1 MQHVEPAPLQP
12 EASQSAF
19 HQRLLTDA
27 QTRDFLA
34 QRNIDVTQ
42 WPPEKWA
49 PEQLVLAALD
59 RHPATAQARARAQL
73 ARAELQTAGLRPRT
87 VLAPEVERTNERD
100 PGQSAWSVGL
110 ALDLAITGQS
120 VREARIERARLL
132 ADSALL
138 DEADAAWTI
147 RSNARRALLELWSA
161 SEELKLLDRLVVS
174 WLDAQ
179 AAMQKRYDLGAA
191 DALDLTT
198 TRTAAAQA
206 ESRYVLTEQRQIRAR
221 GELAQALALPLSA
234 VDALTLDFD
243 EFEQPPPLPAD
254 DALRSAV
261 TLDRIDLRRAL
272 ARHAAAEA
280 GLQVELRAQYPEI
293 RLQPGLLWD
302 QGATVWKLG
311 ASLPL
316 FAAQRQAG
324 PIAEAVARREIA
336 ALFFLLLQSQAI
348 VSLYLARFRF

>member
-19 HQRLLTDA
+19 RQRQLTDA

-34 QRNIDVTQ
+34 QRNMDVAQ
-42 WPPEKWA
+42 WPPAKWA

-73 ARAELQTAGLRPRT
+73 ARAELQTAGLKPRT

-100 PGQSAWSVGL
+100 PGQSAWSIGL

-161 SEELKLLDRLVVS
+161 TEELKLLDRLVVS

-243 EFEQPPPLPAD
+243 EFE
-254 DALRSAV
+254 RF
-261 TLDRIDLRRAL
+261 DRRV
-272 ARHAAAEA
+272 
-280 GLQVELRAQYPEI
+280 GGV
-293 RLQPGLLWD
+293 G
-302 QGATVWKLG
+302 GA
-311 ASLPL
+311 
-316 FAAQRQAG
+316 
-324 PIAEAVARREIA
+324 
-336 ALFFLLLQSQAI
+336 
-348 VSLYLARFRF
+348 